1 MNDELR
7 PALDSVTPGEDPTDS
22 LLSKIGIG
30 LIIAFILPLYARKLV
45 FLNFEVLGERGVPDL
60 VKFELI
66 YPLIAGIAACVLAK
80 KARTI
85 GRGWLILILGLL
97 PFLIALSDDS
107 VQRAVG
113 EILNNL
119 PGAGTGGGNMLLGLV
134 GILGMLAGAWAV
146 KIKADLEPA
155 ALIAAVGGG
164 LYLVSLIIPTKGQLP
179 ILAPFK
185 MFSTRDYT
193 GSGVV
198 AVSAIVTLICLALVI
213 AAAVKCLLL
222 PKSVGDR
229 SSQAGTAIRLW
240 AWQFPVYGIF
250 MIYVII
256 VASGK
261 GGADIGEL
269 FIAMA
274 LAIGKFFPWILGLYL
289 LIPLGV
295 AELLLGR
302 PSSAPAPPQQPS

>member
-7 PALDSVTPGEDPTDS
+7 PALDSVSPADDPTDS

-30 LIIAFILPLYARKLV
+30 LIIAFILPLYARKLF
-45 FLNFEVLGERGVPDL
+45 FLNLEVLGERGVPDL

-119 PGAGTGGGNMLLGLV
+119 PGSGTSGGNMLLGLIGV
-134 GILGMLAGAWAV
+134 LGMLAGAWAL
-146 KIKADLEPA
+146 KIKADLDLA
-155 ALIAAVGGG
+155 ALIAAGGGG
-164 LYLVSLIIPTKGQLP
+164 LYLISLIIPVKGQLP
-179 ILAPFK
+179 LLAPFK
-185 MFSTRDYT
+185 LFSTRDY
-193 GSGVV
+193 SGAGLV
-198 AVSAIVTLICLALVI
+198 AVSAIVSLICLALTI
-213 AAAVKCLLL
+213 TAAVKCLLL
-222 PKSVGDR
+222 PKSAGDR

-240 AWQFPVYGIF
+240 VWQFPVYGVF
-250 MIYVII
+250 MIYVMI
-256 VASGK
+256 AAAGK
-261 GGADIGEL
+261 GGVDIIEL
-269 FIAMA
+269 FLAMA

-295 AELLLGR
+295 AELLLCR
-302 PSSAPAPPQQPS
+302 PSASAPPQQPS